1 MNINKEILMTIVRNS
16 SNYLQDEQEILKIN
30 EQQLSIISKELTQLF
45 STHSILRQSGQFN
58 FKKGDY
64 LTYIGGSGTKYLEK
78 GEKYRTT
85 WDKTNSSGRVAI
97 IGIDKKRL
105 VMPIRFFTI

>member
-1 MNINKEILMTIVRNS
+1 MTTEEYFNNGFGEDVQKVQRNHVIDLMTNFAKYYHH
-16 SNYLQDEQEILKIN
+16 NQLIL
-30 EQQLSIISKELTQLF
+30 SGVVG
-45 STHSILRQSGQFN
+45 QSEQFN

-85 WDKTNSSGRVAI
+85 WDGTNASGRVAI

-105 VMPIRFFTI
+105 VMSIRFFTI